1 VALLPLYAGTAP
13 HRKTAIKL
21 SDDQMVGEI
30 FFFGLSNITL
40 SIVAGGTLAF
50 IGLRLFHTSFRD
62 PVAHWPAIE

>member
-1 VALLPLYAGTAP
+1 
-13 HRKTAIKL
+13 
-21 SDDQMVGEI
+21 MVGEI